1 MGDISTAD
9 DQIKEIIRKAFQA
22 YDEDCS
28 GFLERPEIRRLFDD
42 ACMEFGTPMVS
53 DEHLTNI
60 INEVDD
66 NGDGMFSTEE
76 LTELFQPILEK
87 LLG

>member
-1 MGDISTAD
+1 MATAD
-9 DQIKEIIRKAFQA
+9 EQIKEIIRKAFQA

-28 GFLERPEIRRLFDD
+28 GFLERQEIRRLLDD

-53 DEHLTNI
+53 DEHLDNI
-60 INEVDD
+60 IEAVDD
-66 NGDGMFSTEE
+66 NGDGMFSTDE